1 MEWDLFQQVVE
12 IRYQSFL
19 HWDRPGKVASDLISR
34 FPSLTVGEAGPAEVT
49 LTEKEDQITLV
60 YGLQFSRITAV
71 PRTLRSDRLDYYAPE
86 FFSTV
91 LRDLEIKTLSRVG
104 HRMIHHLKLRSIKDA
119 QTKLNSFANKY
130 QAGASLLQQ
139 TNDPLL
145 AAKTLRR
152 VVLRFEDDKTGL
164 SISLK
169 PDTSKF
175 TISGPNSDALR
186 AHAPPEQFFL
196 VLDVDVFTAQP
207 LPSSDFVVSEF
218 TKSNLKMLR
227 TRLMPLVDA
236 S

>member
-19 HWDRPGKVASDLISR
+19 HWDRPGKVASDLLSR
-34 FPSLTVGEAGPAEVT
+34 FPGLTVNEAAPGEVT

-71 PRTLRSDRLDYYAPE
+71 PRTLKSDRLDYYAPE
-86 FFSTV
+86 FFSVV

-104 HRMIHHLKLRSIKDA
+104 HRMIHHLKLRSIKDVEM
-119 QTKLNSFANKY
+119 KLNSFAHKY
-130 QAGASLLQQ
+130 QAGATLLQQ
-139 TNDPLL
+139 TKDALL

-152 VVLRFEDDKTGL
+152 LVLRFEDDKTGL

-169 PDTSKF
+169 PDSSKF
-175 TISGPNSDALR
+175 SISGPNSDVLR
-186 AHAPPEQFFL
+186 AHVPSEEFFL
-196 VLDVDVFTAQP
+196 VLDVDVFTTQP

-218 TKSNLKMLR
+218 TKSNLKMLK
-227 TRLMPLVDA
+227 TRLMPLVEA